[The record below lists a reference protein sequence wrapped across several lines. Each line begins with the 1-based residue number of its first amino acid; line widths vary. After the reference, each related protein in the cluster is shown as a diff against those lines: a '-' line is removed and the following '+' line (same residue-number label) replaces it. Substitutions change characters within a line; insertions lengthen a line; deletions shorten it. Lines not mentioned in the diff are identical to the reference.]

1 MADLLTVREAATLLG
16 VTPNAVQHA
25 AARGTLTPA
34 MRAHGRLVFWRAE
47 IERYQATMARP
58 RKERTNGAA

>member
-1 MADLLTVREAATLLG
+1 MADLLTVREAAAVLG

-34 MRAHGRLVFWRAE
+34 TRAHGRLLFWRAE
-47 IERYQATMARP
+47 IERYQATIGRP
-58 RKERTNGAA
+58 RKNGAA